1 MGKKKM
7 DINEQ
12 MEVLTA
18 LELDDLSSAEQMLF
32 ALALMN
38 FLKSI
43 EPILARHKGKVKPKE
58 EPEPTDDPVTRMI
71 LEGLKK
77 ALEETNG
84 EDN

>member
-32 ALALMN
+32 VLALMN

-43 EPILARHKGKVKPKE
+43 EPILSKHKGKVKPKE
-58 EPEPTDDPVTRMI
+58 EPESSDDPITRMI
-71 LEGLKK
+71 LEGIKK
-77 ALEETNG
+77 AIEDNDG

>member
-1 MGKKKM
+1 MDKKKM

-18 LELDDLSSAEQMLF
+18 LELDDLSSAEQILF
-32 ALALMN
+32 VLALMN
-38 FLKSI
+38 FFKSI
-43 EPILARHKGKVKPKE
+43 EPILARHKGKAKPKE